1 MHHTILKALFNKLL
15 NRGRSVVGNVFRI
28 LKKTF
33 KKLFLKTNLNI
44 LFVLDVV
51 VCCCIFYNMIING
64 KDFDF
69 QTLMDQLDLDN
80 RMGILKLLDWAF
92 LIIKG
97 L

>member
-80 RMGILKLLDWAF
+80 RMGILKLLD
-92 LIIKG
+92 
-97 L
+97 